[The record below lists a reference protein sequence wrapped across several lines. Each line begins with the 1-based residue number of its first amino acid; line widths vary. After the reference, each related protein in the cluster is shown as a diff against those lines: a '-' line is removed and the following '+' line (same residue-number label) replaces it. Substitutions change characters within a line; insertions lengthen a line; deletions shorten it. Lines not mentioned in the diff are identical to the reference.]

1 MKFCTTALL
10 SLFLMAESACAGRI
24 SSTYEEQQR
33 MLKKTPK
40 TKKPKVSKSKAPK
53 GPSCFKTADSES
65 FFLAFQSP
73 DVYKTNPSVWIC
85 AGNTMTFPSNFALSL
100 PSAAT
105 CTNYQLF
112 IGCLGGTDCVI
123 QYTGPALSSG
133 GCVADY
139 SSTPSTATI
148 AATLQGITLKATPA
162 LAATNCFVKF
172 PGISATCGPSTVTG
186 TWTAGAGVITPFT
199 FGN

>member
-1 MKFCTTALL
+1 MKFCTTALF
-10 SLFLMAESACAGRI
+10 SFFLVAESTVAGRI
-24 SSTYEEQQR
+24 SSNYEERQR
-33 MLKKTPK
+33 MLKKAQK

-53 GPSCFKTADSES
+53 GPTCYTSAQSGA

-85 AGNTMTFPSNFALSL
+85 AGNTMTFPGNFAVQL
-100 PSAAT
+100 PSATT

-112 IGCLGGTDCVI
+112 IGCLGGTDCAI
-123 QYTGPALSSG
+123 QYTGPVLSAG
-133 GCVADY
+133 DCVVDY
-139 SSTPSTATI
+139 SGSDAGVVMT
-148 AATLQGITLKATPA
+148 ATLQGVTLKANPA

-172 PGISATCGPSTVTG
+172 PGISSTCGASTVSG